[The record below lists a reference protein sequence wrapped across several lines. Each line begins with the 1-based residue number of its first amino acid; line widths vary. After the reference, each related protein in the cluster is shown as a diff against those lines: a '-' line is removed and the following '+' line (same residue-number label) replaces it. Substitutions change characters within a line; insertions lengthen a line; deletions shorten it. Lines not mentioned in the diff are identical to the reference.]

1 MPLNHFATLLELPT
15 DNIDLLLK
23 ETRHKFQGTW
33 MVIDDELFKVDE
45 IFKDSLL
52 CLNSSGKSKEIHELK
67 TLKPFLPSTGIYL
80 YKKET
85 ISLRKIVQKQW
96 RKSFCWELYS
106 ATTKDFVTPFKIF
119 EAIKAGKDSAFD
131 GIAFNKGNVFYLD
144 KLIGNRDEKDVY
156 HVVPEF
162 YQELVDLFG
171 ESRVEITTAP
181 VKTKKKPKKAEEEI
195 DISIIYDEL
204 MQEPVPKSAATT
216 TSWDAV
222 LFDTSIFQPMNI
234 KTTELPV
241 ISEDVQLQNL
251 KTYIQEVLL
260 GNKSYETF

>member
-15 DNIDLLLK
+15 YNIDLLQK

-45 IFKDSLL
+45 IFKDFLL
-52 CLNSSGKSKEIHELK
+52 CLDSSGKLKQIHELE
-67 TLKPFLPSTGIYL
+67 TLKPFLPPTGIYL
-80 YKKET
+80 FKAET

-96 RKSFCWELYS
+96 RKSFCWDLYS

-171 ESRVEITTAP
+171 ESRVEIIAAP
-181 VKTKKKPKKAEEEI
+181 VKTKKKPKKIEEEEFDVI
-195 DISIIYDEL
+195 IVDDIEAQQIIPD
-204 MQEPVPKSAATT
+204 QATT
-216 TSWDAV
+216 ITSSYG
-222 LFDTSIFQPMNI
+222 SITIPA
-234 KTTELPV
+234 
-241 ISEDVQLQNL
+241 ISKDVQLQNL